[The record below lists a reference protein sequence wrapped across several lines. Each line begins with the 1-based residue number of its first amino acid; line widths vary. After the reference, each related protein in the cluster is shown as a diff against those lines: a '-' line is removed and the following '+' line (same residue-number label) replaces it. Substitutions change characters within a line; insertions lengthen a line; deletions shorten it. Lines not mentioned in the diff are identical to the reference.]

1 MSGITEF
8 RRARPWLGTLVEL
21 RVEGLDAT
29 RAARACERAF
39 AEVACVHRLMTLH
52 DSGGDLDRLHRARP
66 GTPVRVDMRTRE
78 VIDWALRVA
87 AASDGC
93 FDPTVAARQV
103 ARGLLPRPA
112 SPWSP
117 DRAATWRDIELIGAR
132 GIRLARPLWIDLGG
146 IAKGYAVDRAV
157 AILVAA
163 GAAQVCVNAGGDLRV
178 AGTRS
183 EVVNLRTQAG
193 VEAVPALEIGD
204 AALATSAGP
213 LASVDGEDSP
223 VHLHGRTRRPTGD
236 GCVASVVATECVVAD
251 ALTKVVMCGD
261 DDVARRALERF
272 GAQAWVLKC
281 GRTSSLLEAAA

>member
-1 MSGITEF
+1 MQ
-8 RRARPWLGTLVEL
+8 PWLGTLVEL

-29 RAARACERAF
+29 RAARACEQAF
-39 AEVACVHRLMTLH
+39 AEVACIHRLMSLH
-52 DSGGDLDRLHRARP
+52 ESGGDLDRLHRARP
-66 GTPVRVDMRTRE
+66 GTPVRIDARTRE
-78 VIDWALRVA
+78 VIGWALRIA
-87 AASDGC
+87 AASDGR
-93 FDPTVAARQV
+93 FDPTVAAQQV

-117 DRAATWRDIELIGAR
+117 DRSASWRDIELIGAR

-163 GAAQVCVNAGGDLRV
+163 GATQVCVNAGGDLRV
-178 AGTRS
+178 AGTRI

-193 VEAVPALEIGD
+193 IEAVPALEIAD

-213 LASVDGEDSP
+213 LEPAGEDSP
-223 VHLHGRTRRPTGD
+223 VHLHGRTRRPTGA
-236 GCVASVVATECVVAD
+236 GCVASVVATDCVVAD

-261 DDVARRALERF
+261 DDVARRTLEQF
-272 GAQAWVLKC
+272 GAQASVWTR
-281 GRTSSLLEAAA
+281 GRTSLLLEAAA